1 VSQSEK
7 SKFSTSAI
15 LARFVADYNIGHPV
29 GVSLYF
35 SEQDKTEIRALL
47 LASEAINAEETTSK
61 QWDGLSRTESLAFG
75 SNEKLTAAAVR
86 SERIAVKSLPGRP
99 LLMDGK
105 EIHLPV
111 GANIDMNWQ
120 HLSKNCGHSTILI
133 VENWE
138 AFDNVHDTT
147 FDLSAAGDNPLV
159 VFRGSPVYR
168 QDYVVFLLKALQI
181 PVFAFVDFDPAG
193 LVIAQSLPHFVGLIS
208 PPVEELQ
215 RALKACKNY
224 DRYRN
229 QLPQAQA
236 CLDAA
241 THDQIMVHWQL
252 LQKHGKALPQEYFML
267 VRV

>member
-1 VSQSEK
+1 
-7 SKFSTSAI
+7 
-15 LARFVADYNIGHPV
+15 
-29 GVSLYF
+29 
-35 SEQDKTEIRALL
+35 
-47 LASEAINAEETTSK
+47 
-61 QWDGLSRTESLAFG
+61 LAFG

-111 GANIDMNWQ
+111 GENIDMNWQ

-181 PVFAFVDFDPAG
+181 PVFRICGF
-193 LVIAQSLPHFVGLIS
+193 
-208 PPVEELQ
+208 
-215 RALKACKNY
+215 
-224 DRYRN
+224 
-229 QLPQAQA
+229 
-236 CLDAA
+236 
-241 THDQIMVHWQL
+241 
-252 LQKHGKALPQEYFML
+252 
-267 VRV
+267 